1 MSFLGTSSS
10 ASGADALP
18 PDLAFLLAE
27 GVEPA
32 RLLRAAALAAESGTD
47 GASAL
52 LRGGLMAEEPY
63 YEALARALGLP
74 YLALPDLGGP
84 SALGPGTRFPQSLTA
99 RAAPLAGAPGRLVR
113 APEGFE
119 IEGFLTGRIGL
130 GRTAALTSPARLRRA
145 VFAALPHDVADHAAE
160 ALERERPDWA
170 YRPGLSGRRAAG
182 LGLGAGAGLLILSG
196 LPAGL
201 AVVAVTAAQG
211 AILAMASFRLGAL
224 FLASPVEPPPGAV
237 PPLSDRDLP
246 VYTVLV
252 ALHREAAMV
261 PRLVGALARLDYPAA
276 KLDLKFVLE
285 ADDPGT
291 AAALAAIP
299 LPARFE
305 VIVAPPGAPRTKP
318 RALNVALPLARGE
331 CLVVY
336 DAEDVPDPGQ
346 LRLAAALFRR
356 EPPETACLQG
366 RLVIDNA
373 GDSWLSRCFALEYA
387 GLFDVLGPALANWRL
402 PTPLGGTST
411 HFRTAILRALHG
423 WDAWNVTEDAD
434 LGLRLALAGYGVGDL
449 PSATFEE
456 APARLGP
463 WLRQRVR
470 WMKGFAQTTVTHG
483 RRPLRTLRRLGP
495 LDAFCALTMVPG
507 TVASALVYPFL
518 TAAAALAFLWHGP
531 DGGPAFWPNL
541 PQGLALTIFGTGLA
555 AMMLPAALGAIRRGW
570 YDLLPFVLV
579 LPVYFLLVSL
589 AAWLGL
595 VELVRAPA
603 RWNKTEHGLFRTSR
617 TGALRRRAR
626 RP

>member
-1 MSFLGTSSS
+1 MSFPGTSRS
-10 ASGADALP
+10 AAGAGALP

-27 GVEPA
+27 GVDPA
-32 RLLRAAALAAESGTD
+32 RLLSAAALARASGTD
-47 GASAL
+47 AASAL
-52 LRGGLMAEEPY
+52 LRSGSMAEEPY

-74 YLALPDLGGP
+74 YLARPN
-84 SALGPGTRFPQSLTA
+84 ALGPGARFPESLAA

-113 APEGFE
+113 APEGAE
-119 IEGFLTGRIGL
+119 IEGLLTGRL
-130 GRTAALTSPARLRRA
+130 SLDRTAGLTAPSRLRNA
-145 VFAALPHDVADHAAE
+145 VFAALPHAVAAHAAE
-160 ALERERPDWA
+160 ALERNRPDWA
-170 YRPGLSGRRAAG
+170 YRPGLSGRQAAA
-182 LGLGAGAGLLILSG
+182 LGLTACAGGLILSG
-196 LPAGL
+196 LPPGL
-201 AVVAVTAAQG
+201 SLAAVAAAQSG
-211 AILAMASFRLGAL
+211 ILATASFRLGSL
-224 FLASPVEPPPGAV
+224 FLAAPVEPAPGSVAA
-237 PPLSDRDLP
+237 LSDRDLP

-252 ALHREAAMV
+252 ALYREAAVV

-276 KLDLKFVLE
+276 KLDIKFVLE
-285 ADDPGT
+285 ADDAET
-291 AAALAAIP
+291 AAALAAVP

-366 RLVIDNA
+366 RLVVDNA
-373 GDSWLSRCFALEYA
+373 DDSWLSRCFALEYA
-387 GLFDVLGPALANWRL
+387 GLFDVLGPGLANWRL

-411 HFRTAILRALHG
+411 HFRTAVLRALHG

-434 LGLRLALAGYGVGDL
+434 LGLRLALAGYMVGDL
-449 PSATFEE
+449 PSATYEE
-456 APARLGP
+456 APAHLGP

-470 WMKGFAQTTVTHG
+470 WMKGFVQTTVTHA
-483 RRPLRTLRRLGP
+483 RHPLRTLRRLGP

-518 TAAAALAFLWHGP
+518 TGAAALAFLWHGP
-531 DGGPAFWPNL
+531 EGGPAFWPNL
-541 PQGLALTIFGTGLA
+541 PQGLALTIFGAGLA
-555 AMMLPAALGAIRRGW
+555 AMMLPAALGAVRRGW
-570 YDLLPFVLV
+570 YDLLPFVLL
-579 LPVYFLLVSL
+579 LPVYYMLISL

-595 VELVRAPA
+595 VELARAPA
-603 RWNKTEHGLFRTSR
+603 HWNKTEHGLFRTSR
-617 TGALRRRAR
+617 TGALRRRVR